1 MEAKEMGVS
10 RSRWVVKYKA
20 GLLGNMKHKH
30 SYAFSE
36 SLRYI
41 VLLLSLSYI
50 NFLLIMRLLSA
61 IIIGAALGTALAAS
75 VST

>member
-10 RSRWVVKYKA
+10 YGRCVIKYKA
-20 GLLGNMKHKH
+20 GPFGNMKHKH
-30 SYAFSE
+30 SFTLSE

-41 VLLLSLSYI
+41 VLLLSLFRI
-50 NFLLIMRLLSA
+50 NFLLMRLLSA
-61 IIIGAALGTALAAS
+61 IILGAAFGTALAAS